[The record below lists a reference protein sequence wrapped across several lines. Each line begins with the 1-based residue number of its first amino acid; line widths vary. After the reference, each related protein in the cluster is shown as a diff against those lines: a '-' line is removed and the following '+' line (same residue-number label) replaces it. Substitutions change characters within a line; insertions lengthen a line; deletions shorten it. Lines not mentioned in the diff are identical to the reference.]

1 MIPFIRTIYGKLI
14 LVLAGLF
21 VIIGLLTILLTFF
34 STRLYVDEVNQ
45 KLNLDLA
52 SHLVSDEPLLTKGQ
66 INSAALKNMFHMLMV
81 INPSIEI
88 YLLDP
93 TGKILAYSATP
104 GKVKR
109 NHVSLSPLKTFLRGG
124 SRLPILGDDPRGFNR
139 NKVFSVAPIME
150 NRQLAGYLYVI
161 LGGED
166 YDTVTRLLE
175 GSYILRLSFWIGSAS
190 LLFAFIVGLI
200 LFRVITRR
208 ITLLVSEMEFFQKS
222 DFSEEIS
229 FPEVNN
235 KKQKDEIGRLRE
247 TFSRMSGLIRDQIR
261 RLKESDRLRRDM
273 VANVSHDIRTP
284 LTSLQGY
291 LDTLFY
297 KGDILTPEKRKE
309 YIEIAAR
316 QSQRLSVLVEELFE
330 LAKLDALEVVPNK
343 ELFSL
348 VELVSDIVQK
358 FQLKA
363 QEKGLQIERQFT
375 ADLPF
380 VEGDI
385 GMIERVFENLIGN
398 ALQHT
403 PKGGVISIS
412 LNHTNGRIH
421 VQVKDTGHGIPP
433 EEIPHI
439 FLRFYRV
446 EKDRSAESGG
456 AGLGLAIV
464 KRILEIH
471 NAYIEVESIVAQG
484 TTFKFDLPVLST

>member
-52 SHLVSDEPLLTKGQ
+52 SHLVSDEPLLTKGR

-93 TGKILAYSATP
+93 TGRILAYSATP

-109 NHVSLSPLKTFLRGG
+109 HHVSLSPLKTFLSEG

-139 NKVFSVAPIME
+139 SKVFSVAPIME
-150 NRQLAGYLYVI
+150 NGHLAGYLYVI

-208 ITLLVSEMEFFQKS
+208 LTLLVSEMEFFQKS

-229 FPEVNN
+229 FPEVIN
-235 KKQKDEIGRLRE
+235 KNKKDEIDQIRE
-247 TFSRMSGLIRDQIR
+247 TFSRMSGLIRDQIK

-273 VANVSHDIRTP
+273 VANVSHDFRTP
-284 LTSLQGY
+284 LTSLKGY
-291 LDTLFY
+291 LDTLLD
-297 KGDILTPEKRKE
+297 KGDILTPETRKE

-316 QSQRLSVLVEELFE
+316 QSHRLSVLVEELFE
-330 LAKLDALEVVPNK
+330 LAKLDALEAVPNK

-363 QEKGLQIERQFT
+363 QEKGLEIEREFT

-403 PKGGVISIS
+403 PRGGVIFLS
-412 LNHTNGRIH
+412 LYHTNERIH
-421 VQVKDTGHGIPP
+421 VQVRDTGCGIPP
-433 EEIPHI
+433 QEVPHI

-446 EKDRSAESGG
+446 EKDRSVESGG

-464 KRILEIH
+464 KRILELH
-471 NAYIEVESIVAQG
+471 NSCIDVESVVAQG
-484 TTFKFDLPVLST
+484 TTFKFDLPVFSN

>member
-1 MIPFIRTIYGKLI
+1 MIPFVRTIYGKLI
-14 LVLAGLF
+14 LVLVGLF
-21 VIIGLLTILLTFF
+21 IIIGLLTILLTFF

-52 SHLVSDEPLLTKGQ
+52 SHLVSEEPLLTKGR
-66 INSAALKNMFHMLMV
+66 INSDALKNMFHMLMV

-109 NHVSLSPLKTFLRGG
+109 LHVSLSPLKTFLSKG
-124 SRLPILGDDPRGFNR
+124 SRLPILGDDPRGLNR
-139 NKVFSVAPIME
+139 SKVFSVAPIME
-150 NRQLAGYLYVI
+150 DRRLAGYLYVI

-208 ITLLVSEMEFFQKS
+208 LTHLVSEMELFQKS
-222 DFSEEIS
+222 DFSEEVT
-229 FPEVNN
+229 FPDVNN
-235 KKQKDEIGRLRE
+235 KKQKDEIDRLRE

-273 VANVSHDIRTP
+273 VANVSHDFRTP

-291 LDTLFY
+291 LDTLLE
-297 KGDILTPEKRKE
+297 KGDTLTSEKRKE

-316 QSQRLSVLVEELFE
+316 QSQRLSVLVKELFE
-330 LAKLDALEVVPNK
+330 LAKLDAMEDVPNK

-363 QEKGLQIERQFT
+363 QEKGLRIEREFT
-375 ADLPF
+375 AGLPF

-403 PKGGVISIS
+403 PEGGVITLS
-412 LNHTNGRIH
+412 LYRTDGKIH
-421 VQVKDTGHGIPP
+421 VQVRDTGLGIPP
-433 EEIPHI
+433 EELPHI

-446 EKDRSAESGG
+446 EKDRSVESGG

-464 KRILEIH
+464 KRILELH
-471 NAYIEVESIVAQG
+471 NTCIDVESIVSQG
-484 TTFKFDLPVLST
+484 TTFTFDLPFFSE